1 MTLFMSQGVASIT
14 AASAATRNAGARSGD
29 NASARAGARSGLR
42 RAVSRLGVRGR
53 LFGLAIGLTALGAV
67 CVVVAV
73 SGLID
78 QGSKVSSVNTTFR
91 DFRTE
96 RNAYEGWLTAD
107 DQMNMYAALAVM
119 SDPSQHQ
126 LMGVTW
132 GQVVQGHAQA
142 MSALTWLSAH
152 ASDAATKTASA
163 GTLSDLNAYYVFTL
177 RMHAAVLA
185 GNPRLA
191 VRLVTVSNA
200 PASNKTQADFD
211 SMGQALTTQAAKINS
226 QARAQASSSER
237 LVIIVAVISIVLAL
251 AITLWL
257 ARSIIRPLEKLTG
270 AAERI
275 AEGDLKVDVQANSED
290 EIGRLASAFRN
301 SVTYLNEMANAAEQV
316 AAGNLAI
323 ELQPRSEHDVLGQ
336 AFYRMRAKLATTVE
350 QIANSSDAVRA
361 TSTEMAQSSQQAGMA
376 VGEIANA
383 VGSVAA
389 GAESQVRSLE
399 QARAMTEQVAVAS
412 QASATDA
419 DEAANAAGQ
428 ARAVAEEGA
437 GAVRRA
443 TDAMRAV
450 QQSSSEITDSIRDLG
465 SISERIGGI
474 VDTITAIAAQTN
486 LLALNAAI
494 EAARAGDSGKGFAVV
509 AEEVRKLAEESQTA
523 AGSIAELV
531 GQIQSGT
538 SKAIEVVTAGARQ
551 TEDGVEIVDQARE
564 AFQRIQSSV
573 EDVDERVHRIT
584 AAVAEIVASG
594 AQMQQSIEEV
604 LSVAE
609 QSSASAEQVSATT
622 EQTSA
627 SAQQIAA
634 SAGELAHTAESL
646 QEVVHQFTLS

>member
-1 MTLFMSQGVASIT
+1 MNV
-14 AASAATRNAGARSGD
+14 GARSGD
-29 NASARAGARSGLR
+29 DASARAGARSGLR

-73 SGLID
+73 SGLIG

-152 ASDAATKTASA
+152 ASDSATKTASA

-211 SMGQALTTQAAKINS
+211 SMGQALTVQAAKINS

-257 ARSIIRPLEKLTG
+257 ARSIIRPLEELTG

-316 AAGNLAI
+316 AAGNLAV
-323 ELQPRSEHDVLGQ
+323 EVAPRSEHDVLGQ
-336 AFYRMRAKLATTVE
+336 AFHRMRAKLATTVE
-350 QIANSSDAVRA
+350 QIATSSDAVRA

-443 TDAMRAV
+443 SDAMRAV
-450 QQSSSEITDSIRDLG
+450 QRSSSEITDSIRDLG
-465 SISERIGGI
+465 SMSERIGGI
-474 VDTITAIAAQTN
+474 VDTITGIAAQTN

-523 AGSIAELV
+523 AGSIADLV

-538 SKAIEVVTAGARQ
+538 SKAIEVVTAGGRQ

-646 QEVVHQFTLS
+646 QEVVRQFTLS